1 MHKFNYAE
9 PVTPLFAYY
18 QNTVL
23 AVRCGKLIV
32 HRFVWWTPDRA
43 VLVRDLA
50 VSLPW
55 VLGRVTLFSQCLS
68 SPRFINGYR
77 RSNSWDKP

>member
-32 HRFVWWTPDRA
+32 HRFVWWTP
-43 VLVRDLA
+43 VRDLA

-55 VLGRVTLFSQCLS
+55 VLGVFAVPLFAQ
-68 SPRFINGYR
+68 IHKWIAR